1 MFHPARP
8 PERWSSPANRRA
20 TSKGCPY
27 VVDAVAMSPIRSV
40 EAASAASS
48 VSGSIRLAPDRLRT
62 SPMSASASARKTE
75 SNFAA
80 SAIRVTRW
88 WCARL
93 TTASGSDSG
102 SRHAASWW
110 PASCRNRFRCS

>member
-8 PERWSSPANRRA
+8 PEMWSRPAKRRA

-40 EAASAASS
+40 DAASAASS
-48 VSGSIRLAPDRLRT
+48 VSGSRRLAPERRRT
-62 SPMSASASARKTE
+62 SPMSASASARNTE

-80 SAIRVTRW
+80 SAIRMTR
-88 WCARL
+88 
-93 TTASGSDSG
+93 
-102 SRHAASWW
+102 
-110 PASCRNRFRCS
+110 